1 LLKAGAQ
8 GATLAGRS
16 RQPRLMD
23 ETKGEG
29 TTRARIV
36 GAAIGTLKERGFAGT
51 SARAIAR
58 TGGFNQ
64 ALIFYHFGTVNDLLL
79 AALDETS
86 AQRMQRYRAA
96 LQGIRTLPEL
106 MAQAAQIYREDL
118 ESGHVKVLAELI
130 AGASSSPSL
139 GPEIVARIEP
149 WVHFTE
155 EALGRVLAGSAL
167 EPLVPTADVAFA
179 VVALYLGVE
188 LLAHLNGQLARA
200 ERLIDTGSRV
210 SSLLAGML
218 PTSPGGE

>member
-1 LLKAGAQ
+1 MAGE
-8 GATLAGRS
+8 S
-16 RQPRLMD
+16 RRPKLVE
-23 ETKGEG
+23 ETKGG
-29 TTRARIV
+29 VSTRARIV
-36 GAAIGTLKERGFAGT
+36 GAAIRTLKERGFAGA
-51 SARAIAR
+51 SARAIAH

-96 LQGIRTLPEL
+96 LNGIRTLPEL
-106 MAQAAQIYREDL
+106 MAQAARIYQEDL
-118 ESGHVKVLAELI
+118 ESGHIKVLAELI

-149 WVHFTE
+149 WVAFTE
-155 EALGRVLAGSAL
+155 EVLGRVLAGSPL
-167 EPLVPTADVAFA
+167 EPLIPIEDLAFA

-200 ERLIDTGSRV
+200 ERLIDTGSQL
-210 SSLLAGML
+210 SSLFAGML
-218 PTSPGGE
+218 PTSRGGE